1 MTDARRFPM
10 KKLMALL
17 GVSLAAAVASVP
29 AAHAA
34 DAGGVFSSVI
44 SVDRGH
50 RTATLPLFAGRT
62 AAGGATYYIVTESS
76 DKADATRRGVNY
88 APKLRNALGTKA
100 VQTVTDD
107 GGTLVFPGTVDF
119 SPENV
124 VKPNKKTGFPPTK
137 VAPGAVGDATY
148 SPLITTGDGIVLN
161 APQVAN
167 KTGQA
172 DTVTSIDKA
181 AGRVTEALFKGF
193 VNGSPNY
200 YLHTDGSAPL
210 LAALE
215 TSTYAK
221 NLAAAPGRGSNA
233 ASSALSAIIP
243 VVNGPRGKSNRQR
256 QGLESA
262 LLGEGQPFN
271 IEQEPVGVAAYSP
284 LWDVTPAVWTKR
296 AIARGQRRRLTSA
309 AQIVAAVRAGRI
321 TSAGKSKANPSL
333 AGLRAIGFV
342 SNCPIVAIG

>member
-1 MTDARRFPM
+1 MN
-10 KKLMALL
+10 KLIGSLVISLTAL
-17 GVSLAAAVASVP
+17 VVAVP
-29 AAHAA
+29 AAPAA
-34 DAGGVFSSVI
+34 DGGGVFSSVI
-44 SVDRGH
+44 SVDRAH

-62 AAGGATYYIVTESS
+62 AAADATYYIVTESS
-76 DKADATRRGVNY
+76 DKADAQRRGVNY
-88 APKLRNALGTKA
+88 APKLRNALGTRS

-119 SPENV
+119 SPDNV
-124 VKPNKKTGFPPTK
+124 VTPDKKNGFPPK
-137 VAPGAVGDATY
+137 KAIPGAVGDAMY
-148 SPLITTGDGIVLN
+148 SPLITTGDGVVLN

-167 KTGQA
+167 STGQA
-172 DTVTSIDKA
+172 DTVSGLDKA

-193 VNGSPNY
+193 VNGTPNY

-233 ASSALSAIIP
+233 RSSALSAIIP
-243 VVNGPRGKSNRQR
+243 VINGPRGKRNPQR
-256 QGLESA
+256 QGLQSA
-262 LLGEGQPFN
+262 LLGQGLPLN
-271 IEQEPVGVAAYSP
+271 IEQEPVGVSAYSP
-284 LWDVTPAVWTKR
+284 LWDVTPAVWTTR

-309 AQIVAAVRAGRI
+309 AQVTAAVRAHRI
-321 TSAGKSKANPSL
+321 TSAGKSKANSSL
-333 AGLRAIGFV
+333 AGLKAIGFV

>member
-1 MTDARRFPM
+1 M
-10 KKLMALL
+10 KKHAALVL
-17 GVSLAAAVASVP
+17 APLAAAALIAPTAP
-29 AAHAA
+29 AATR
-34 DAGGVFSSVI
+34 DAGVFPSVI
-44 SVDRGH
+44 SVDRAH
-50 RTATLPLFAGRT
+50 RTATLPLFTGRT
-62 AAGGATYYIVTESS
+62 AAGQPTYYIVTESS
-76 DKADATRRGVNY
+76 DKADAQRRGVNY

-107 GGTLVFPGTVDF
+107 GGTLVFAGTVDF
-119 SPENV
+119 APKNV
-124 VKPNKKTGFPPTK
+124 LTPDKKTGFPPVK
-137 VAPGAVGDATY
+137 AVPGAVGDAAY

-167 KTGQA
+167 STGRA
-172 DTVTSIDKA
+172 DTVSRLDTT

-193 VNGSPNY
+193 VNGTPNY

-243 VVNGPRGKSNRQR
+243 VINGPRGKHNPQR
-256 QGLESA
+256 QGLQSA
-262 LLGEGQPFN
+262 LLGEGQPYN
-271 IEQEPVGVAAYSP
+271 VEQEPVGVGAYSP

-296 AIARGQRRRLTSA
+296 AIARGQRKRLTSA
-309 AQIVAAVRAGRI
+309 AQVAAGVRAHRI
-321 TSAGKSKANPSL
+321 TSAGKSRANGSL